1 MIIVIITIVHS
12 VLITVI
18 IITLDH
24 TELSRSMDIIDN
36 AVLITVIIAHT
47 VLITL
52 TFDHML
58 LINILIF
65 LSDQITLKLFY
76 EYVCKLQCLSFTF
89 YVDKNNSDKNYD
101 EDQTCDGHNITS

>member
-1 MIIVIITIVHS
+1 
-12 VLITVI
+12 
-18 IITLDH
+18 
-24 TELSRSMDIIDN
+24 MDIIDN
-36 AVLITVIIAHT
+36 DILITVNVITAHT

-52 TFDHML
+52 TFDHMP

-76 EYVCKLQCLSFTF
+76 EYVCKLQCLSFSF